1 MAPYVEPLKPYAS
14 QAHQRVIIPSWEF
27 TKTKYDTY
35 GAPSVEKA
43 RHSGQEY
50 WEQSIRPQVVTVQ
63 TKAQEQYEATIS
75 PYVSQ
80 MSSVILPYYS
90 AGQEN
95 VQAFYKDRLVPA
107 YNNAQPHILSAYGT
121 SNAFVSQNFLPHVR
135 GAWDSSVALVYRV
148 VLPKLRIV
156 YGENVEP
163 QIVKITERL
172 ADYREGKKI
181 SAAMDEFDA
190 RADASSISSSLT
202 SVASSASS
210 LYASSSSD
218 LASSSSPSASP
229 SLSREEIAAQT
240 RQKVDADL
248 KAWQDKFAK
257 AADKGSEDLLERV
270 GEITSK
276 QINHKVHRVGD
287 SLVVQL
293 EELCASGIAEVKSQI
308 IGVVKSLPTDTPEDE
323 EEKANNQVSQA
334 LKDAGV
340 PIREKAI
347 ALRKWKQSHDVET
360 HSLVAK
366 AAENTVAVLDSIR
379 DVGLSEIGMRWAWM
393 EGVTYKDWKKYHDMK
408 DTLTGWRQEVE
419 AYAFN
424 HEGLQQ
430 SVEAST
436 AVESKG
442 MTIAE
447 DTAKELNRLRDVGKW
462 KIRAGDTSDDF
473 TSRTLPAR
481 ARKAAQDF
489 KDGVESASEKII
501 GSSQSTGESLTS
513 TIAESA
519 GDAASSASSVISES
533 KPGVAEEASSSLGD
547 AGTAIHE
554 SVASSMQPNAKSIV
568 SAAREKAEQIA
579 HEGSKAMGKSDTS
592 IHASD
597 SVTSASDAASRI
609 APSATSGSPPSSVNS
624 GSSKVSSATSSI
636 SSAASSASSKVFAGA
651 MAQEVKG
658 QKPILDDIVD
668 DDATHSERLQSF
680 VDQAGDKYAEITRAV
695 NDALSKATTTQG
707 TAESIT
713 SVASA
718 QYSSAL
724 AAASSALYGTEQG
737 TVESASSVVA
747 GKYADAVAA

>member
-1 MAPYVEPLKPYAS
+1 M
-14 QAHQRVIIPSWEF
+14 IIPSWEF
-27 TKTKYDTY
+27 TKTKYDVY

-43 RHSGQEY
+43 RHAGEEY
-50 WEQSIRPQVVTVQ
+50 WDQSIRPQVVTVQ
-63 TKAQEQYEATIS
+63 ATAQKQYEATIS

-95 VQAFYKDRLVPA
+95 VQAFYRGRLVPA
-107 YNNAQPHILSAYGT
+107 YNNAQPYILSAYGT
-121 SNAFVSQNFLPHVR
+121 SNAFVSQNVLPHAR

-190 RADASSISSSLT
+190 KPDASSTSSSLT
-202 SVASSASS
+202 SIASSASS
-210 LYASSSSD
+210 LYASSSSSSD
-218 LASSSSPSASP
+218 SASSSSPSASP

-240 RQKVDADL
+240 RQKVDTDL

-287 SLVVQL
+287 SMVVQL
-293 EELCASGIAEVKSQI
+293 EELCASGIAEVRSQI
-308 IGVVKSLPTDTPEDE
+308 ISTIKSLPTDTE
-323 EEKANNQVSQA
+323 EGVEQKANDQIAQA
-334 LKDAGV
+334 MKDAGV

-347 ALRKWKQSHDVET
+347 ALRKWKQSYDVET

-419 AYAFN
+419 AHAFN

-447 DTAKELNRLRDVGKW
+447 EAAKELNRLRDVGKW
-462 KIRAGDTSDDF
+462 KIRAGDASDDF
-473 TSRTLPAR
+473 TSRNIPAR
-481 ARKAAQDF
+481 ARKVAQDF
-489 KDGVESASEKII
+489 NDGIQSASEKIM
-501 GSSQSTGESLTS
+501 GSSQSIGKPVTS
-513 TIAESA
+513 AIADSA
-519 GDAASSASSVISES
+519 GAAASSASSAISGT
-533 KPGVAEEASSSLGD
+533 KPGMAEEASSSLGD
-547 AGTAIHE
+547 AGTAIYENVASSIQPNAE
-554 SVASSMQPNAKSIV
+554 SVA
-568 SAAREKAEQIA
+568 AAREKAEQIA
-579 HEGSKAMGKSDTS
+579 HEGSKAMGKSGTPIHASVTS
-592 IHASD
+592 GASD
-597 SVTSASDAASRI
+597 SVSSASNAASSM
-609 APSATSGSPPSSVNS
+609 ASSVTSGSPSSSVNS
-624 GSSKVSSATSSI
+624 GSSKASSAMSSV

-658 QKPILDDIVD
+658 QKPILDDFVD
-668 DDATHSERLQSF
+668 DDATYSERLQSF

-695 NDALSKATTTQG
+695 NDALSGATTTQG

-713 SVASA
+713 SVANA

-724 AAASSALYGTEQG
+724 AAASSALYGTEKG
-737 TVESASSVVA
+737 TVESASSAVA
-747 GKYADAVAA
+747 DKYADAVAA